1 MLQFIFNP
9 IKFVRFH
16 ITSFNTSHVVVYLVI
31 LRAYRLRPFVS
42 IHLMLQFI
50 CIVFFIIGLL
60 ISVSIHLMLQFI
72 TFEVPAD
79 TYRNQFQYISCC
91 SLSIMNTYK
100 VRGYY
105 SFNTSHVVVYLTE
118 DRPLSK
124 QLEVSIHLML
134 QFICQV
140 DRDGVLDSKF
150 QYISCCSL
158 SSSQY
163 SQNKEVDVSIHL
175 MLQFIL
181 LIIVPFPIVKIVSI
195 HLMLQFIYDQCQLYS
210 KKNRVSIHLMLQ
222 FIPGRTENFN
232 YAALFQYISCCSL
245 SGEKLVYHGSWKV
258 SIHLMLQFIAI
269 GYFAD
274 WYSALFQYISCCSLS
289 CWRIVRRK
297 EDSVSIHLMLQFI
310 NFL

>member
-1 MLQFIFNP
+1 MLQFISQARP
-9 IKFVRFH
+9 ERQ
-16 ITSFNTSHVVVYLVI
+16 SLV
-31 LRAYRLRPFVS
+31 F
-42 IHLMLQFI
+42 
-50 CIVFFIIGLL
+50 
-60 ISVSIHLMLQFI
+60 VSIHLMLQFI

-105 SFNTSHVVVYLTE
+105 SFNTSHVVVYLTVFSGQLLMFWGFNTSHVVVYQTE